1 MKFIKEIF
9 TDSDGSPSSKRVVMF
24 ILLFLFVGVS
34 IYNLCTGKNLDD
46 TLKNQ
51 LFYLLCWIFSTVIGE
66 KVVNIF
72 TTKPVEKKDEP
83 KVESEK

>member
-1 MKFIKEIF
+1 MKFIKGIF
-9 TDSDGSPSSKRVVMF
+9 TDSDGNPSSKRVVMF

-34 IYNLCTGKNLDD
+34 IYNLCTGKNLDE

-51 LFYLLCWIFSTVIGE
+51 LFYLLCWIFSTVISE

-72 TTKPVEKKDEP
+72 AGNAAA
-83 KVESEK
+83 KVDNENKI